1 MSAESRL
8 TELGITLPPV
18 PKAAGLYAPLVQTGN
33 LVFIAGQVPVVDGK
47 PASLGKCGDAV
58 SIEHGAE
65 LARQCSL
72 QALALV
78 RAHLGTLD
86 RVVSVPRVAGYVAAA
101 PGFTD
106 APLVVNGASQVLL
119 DLFGEPGRHARVAI
133 GVAELPLN
141 VPVEVEYLFEVSAG

>member
-1 MSAESRL
+1 MSAETRL

-18 PKAAGLYAPLVQTGN
+18 PKPAGLYAPLVQTGN

-47 PASLGKCGDAV
+47 VAALGKCGAGGV
-58 SIEHGAE
+58 TVEHAAE

-86 RVVSVPRVAGYVAAA
+86 RVVKIPRVAGYVAAA
-101 PGFTD
+101 TGFTD
-106 APLVVNGASQVLL
+106 APLVVNGASQVLI
-119 DLFGEPGRHARVAI
+119 DVFGEPGRHARVAI

-141 VPVEVEYLFEVSAG
+141 VPVEVEYLFEVS